1 MLYLFIVLKYLY
13 LKMLYIHILFMSNKI
28 NNYSFLINSKTNKK
42 IYINNI
48 YGSISINNIENY
60 LKSIVQ
66 AEKELNN
73 QEYKIIIIPNTLIYS
88 INHLLW
94 SIFIAKNKIEDNI
107 NVSKDLF
114 KEVLLTLS
122 CSDQINK
129 INTNY
134 YLKEN
139 KEQDVFLEIVS
150 ENKINIEDIKKI
162 KKILNIKEKD
172 IDNIKYNKKE
182 VLDYYNIKKEDKN
195 LENKIIEKMIFLV

>member
-1 MLYLFIVLKYLY
+1 
-13 LKMLYIHILFMSNKI
+13 MSNKI

-182 VLDYYNIKKEDKN
+182 VLDYYNIKKEDKD